1 MLHCRSSPP
10 GVRVGWPSERCI
22 HDGQGNQGQHKKHTP
37 FFDASGDEA
46 GEVAAFAVLHNDVQC
61 GVGPVYDAVIIS
73 HNVWMLQ
80 FTQEIDLGHQHLLLA
95 LSHCAVVQLLP
106 N

>member
-1 MLHCRSSPP
+1 M
-10 GVRVGWPSERCI
+10 
-22 HDGQGNQGQHKKHTP
+22 DGQGNQGKHDSTNTHTP

-61 GVGPVYDAVIIS
+61 SVGPIYDAVIIS
-73 HNVWMLQ
+73 HNVWMRQ
-80 FTQEIDLGHQHLLLA
+80 FTEEVDLGHQHLLLV
-95 LSHCAVVQLLP
+95 LSHCAVVQRLP

>member
-1 MLHCRSSPP
+1 MMDKGTKVSTKHT
-10 GVRVGWPSERCI
+10 
-22 HDGQGNQGQHKKHTP
+22 HTP

-46 GEVAAFAVLHNDVQC
+46 GEVTAFTVLHNDVQC
-61 GVGPVYDAVIIS
+61 GVGPVNDTVIIS

-80 FTQEIDLGHQHLLLA
+80 FTQEIDFGHQHLLLA